1 MLMVAKDEDT
11 EIHRHNVKFH
21 CQLLLSGSLVHKSEA
36 LVELMSIIEE
46 NPN

>member
-21 CQLLLSGSLVHKSEA
+21 CQLLIKLEKSEA
-36 LVELMSIIEE
+36 LVELMSIIQG